1 MGIIIPQNIVDIGL
15 IGIIFLV
22 QFSCSVVSDSLRSS
36 LSITN
41 SQSTPKPMSL
51 CWWCHQNI
59 SSSFFPISPFP
70 QSFPPSGSFQM
81 SQLYASG
88 GQTIGASA
96 SVLPMNIQD
105 WFPLGWTGWISLQ
118 SKGLSRVSS
127 NTTVQNHQFFGAQFL
142 YSPTLTSIHVRF
154 SRQEYW
160 HGLPFPSPGDIP
172 NPGIE
177 PRSPALQASE
187 QSE

>member
-1 MGIIIPQNIVDIGL
+1 MSLGKLHILFTFSSYLKMGIIIPQNIVDIGL

-88 GQTIGASA
+88 GQNIGVSASA
-96 SVLPMNIQD
+96 SVLPMNTQD
-105 WFPLGWTGWISLQ
+105 RSPVGWTGRVSFQ

-127 NTTVQNHQFFGAQFL
+127 NTTVQKHQFFGSQI
-142 YSPTLTSIHVRF
+142 SI
-154 SRQEYW
+154 
-160 HGLPFPSPGDIP
+160 
-172 NPGIE
+172 
-177 PRSPALQASE
+177 
-187 QSE
+187 